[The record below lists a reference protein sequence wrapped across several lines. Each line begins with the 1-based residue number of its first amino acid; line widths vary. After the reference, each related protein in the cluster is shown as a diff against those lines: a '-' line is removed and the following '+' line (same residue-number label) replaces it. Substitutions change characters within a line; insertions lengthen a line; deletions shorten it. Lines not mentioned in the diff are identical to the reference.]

1 MKKSA
6 VRKTA
11 RKKPKAKTRRGQERA
26 AAKTPPMLSQ
36 SPEVTYKPELAY
48 KNQQFLSSVD
58 ARTIRILSEYLE
70 PQVQLHQ
77 AGVENTIVFFG
88 SARILPRDV
97 SLEKLSALESQP
109 KASGGKGE
117 SADLRAARMAVDM
130 SRYYEEARRLAF
142 QITQWSKKLNRGSG
156 FLVVCSGGGP
166 GIMEAANRGAF
177 EAGGKSVGLNI
188 MLPSEQDPNPYI
200 TPELCFLFHYF
211 FMRKLWFAQPAK
223 ALIVFPGGFGTM
235 DEMWE
240 FLTLV
245 QTGKMRH
252 RAAVLLYGS
261 DYWRHAINF
270 DWLRE
275 SGTISGADLSLIQY
289 VDSPDEAFS
298 FLKRRFKRDRTLR
311 PAHARPFF

>member
-1 MKKSA
+1 MKK
-6 VRKTA
+6 TP
-11 RKKPKAKTRRGQERA
+11 KPGTPAHPNAPANDRA
-26 AAKTPPMLSQ
+26 PQKNAEPPC
-36 SPEVTYKPELAY
+36 PELAY
-48 KNQQFLSSVD
+48 KNAQFMASVD

-70 PQVQLHQ
+70 PQVQLHK
-77 AGVENTIVFFG
+77 AGVENTVVFFG
-88 SARILPRDV
+88 SARIQPREDAV
-97 SLEKLSALESQP
+97 ARLNELESVANRP
-109 KASGGKGE
+109 GAETEAIRS
-117 SADLRAARMAVDM
+117 ARMAVEM

-142 QITQWSKKLNRGSG
+142 LITQWSKELNRGSG

-188 MLPSEQDPNPYI
+188 LLPSEQNPNPYI

-240 FLTLV
+240 FLTLL

-252 RAAVLLYGS
+252 HAAVILYGS
-261 DYWRHAINF
+261 DYWRRAINF
-270 DWLRE
+270 DWLKE
-275 SGTISGADLSLIQY
+275 AGTINPEDLNLIKY
-289 VDSPDEAFS
+289 VDSPEEAFDY
-298 FLKRRFKRDRTLR
+298 LKRRFENDRTLQ